1 MAFAARSVFRELRV
15 GSSAAYVLEAATP
28 GAPPAQPRLGAGK
41 GGVSSV
47 VPAQDWLSPLL

>member
-1 MAFAARSVFRELRV
+1 MAFAARSAFQELRV